1 MKKMTSAELRSAF
14 LAFFHQR
21 GHSVQPSSSLV
32 PSNDPTL
39 LFTNAGMVQ
48 FKDLFLGREQR
59 DYVRAATSQR
69 CVRAGGKHNDL
80 ENVGYTA
87 RHHTF
92 FEMLG
97 NFSFGDYFKT
107 EAIHFAWDFLT
118 KELGIPAEKLWVT
131 VFEEDAEAEKIWLDD
146 IGVDPI
152 RLSKIG
158 AKDNF
163 WSMGDTGPC
172 GPCTEIF
179 YDHGEHIFGGPPGTP
194 DEDGDRYIEIW
205 NLVFMQYDRSIDGTL
220 TPLPKPSVDTGMGL
234 ERIAAV
240 LQGVHSNYEID
251 LFQKLLKAAADLA
264 GTTNLDQSSL
274 RVIADHIRSC
284 AFLVADGVMPSN
296 EGRGYVLR
304 RIIRRAIRHGYRLG
318 IQDVFFYKLVA
329 PLAEEMGGAYPEL
342 KSAQAQIER
351 VLKKEEENFN
361 ETLDNGM
368 NLLNRALFE
377 IQITNLTNTIAVGNL
392 KPFPVSH
399 PNFHHWIGER
409 NGVSERVDIFLF
421 QGTDMAEMFRHLFT
435 RDTEQSKVLFLVTP
449 NQLNKHSTE
458 QSYLNIYSAL
468 PQQPQNLIRI
478 ILSEE
483 EFAQKSEGI
492 LNGEI
497 AFKLY
502 DTYGFPV
509 DLTADVCR
517 ERNVTVDFDAFNL
530 AMERQRKQ
538 SRSASSFGADYSQE
552 IKLEGQTEFT
562 GYGHLDD
569 QVQIIALY
577 KEGKEADSLSSGEE
591 GLVVLDK
598 TPFYAESGGQIGD
611 SGRIVADGAIFEV
624 SDTQKQGGNLFLHKG
639 KLISGS
645 FAKGQ
650 SCVAQVNATNRKAT
664 ELNHSATHLLHAALR
679 KVLGEH
685 VAQKGSLVNTERLRF
700 DFSHFEPITD
710 DQINVLERMVNEQIR
725 LNNPVSA
732 TVMAKDDAVKA
743 GAMALFGEKY
753 GDEVRVLKIGEF
765 STELCGGT
773 HVERAGDIGCF
784 KIISE
789 TGVAAGVRRIEAV
802 TGNGAMEW
810 IASRDKT
817 LHIIAGL
824 LKSAPEKTAEKVE
837 QLLDKTRALEKQLEK
852 LQAQVASSAG
862 NDLSAQAIEV
872 AGIKVL
878 AVKLN
883 QVDPK
888 SLRDMVDQLKN
899 KLGSAAIVLAVV
911 EGDKVSLV
919 AGVSK
924 DQMNK
929 IKAGD
934 LVNFVA
940 TQVGG
945 KGGGR
950 PDMAMAGGNDPS
962 GLAAALAQVPAW
974 VQQRL
979 ID

>member
-32 PSNDPTL
+32 PGNDPTL

-48 FKDLFLGREQR
+48 FKDMFLGREQR
-59 DYVRAATSQR
+59 GYVRAVTSQR

-146 IGVDPI
+146 IGVDPA
-152 RLSKIG
+152 RLSKID

-251 LFQKLLKAAADLA
+251 LFQKLLKAAAALA
-264 GTTNLDQSSL
+264 GTANLDQSSL

-284 AFLVADGVMPSN
+284 AFMVADGVMPSN

-342 KSAQAQIER
+342 TSAQAQVER
-351 VLKKEEENFN
+351 VLKKEEERFA
-361 ETLDNGM
+361 ETLGQGM
-368 NLLNRALFE
+368 KILEACVAKMQGTV
-377 IQITNLTNTIAVGNL
+377 IPGDT
-392 KPFPVSH
+392 
-399 PNFHHWIGER
+399 
-409 NGVSERVDIFLF
+409 LF
-421 QGTDMAEMFRHLFT
+421 Q
-435 RDTEQSKVLFLVTP
+435 
-449 NQLNKHSTE
+449 
-458 QSYLNIYSAL
+458 
-468 PQQPQNLIRI
+468 
-478 ILSEE
+478 
-483 EFAQKSEGI
+483 
-492 LNGEI
+492 
-497 AFKLY
+497 LY

-509 DLTADVCR
+509 DLTADFARENNLTVDHAGFEIAMSAQR
-517 ERNVTVDFDAFNL
+517 ERA
-530 AMERQRKQ
+530 
-538 SRSASSFGADYSQE
+538 RSANSFGANYSQE

-569 QVQIIALY
+569 QVHIIALY
-577 KEGKEADSLSSGEE
+577 QQGKEVDSLAVEQE

-611 SGRIVADGAIFEV
+611 TGRIVADGAVFEV

-639 KLISGS
+639 KLVSGT

-650 SCVAQVNATNRKAT
+650 YCIAQVNATNRKAT

-679 KVLGEH
+679 QVLGEH
-685 VAQKGSLVNTERLRF
+685 VTQKGSLVNTERLRF

-710 DQINVLERMVNEQIR
+710 DQISVLERMVNEQIR

-732 TVMAKDDAVKA
+732 TVMAKEDAVKA

-810 IASRDKT
+810 LASRDKA
-817 LHIIAGL
+817 LAIIAGL
-824 LKSAPEKTAEKVE
+824 LKSAPEKAAEKVE
-837 QLLDKTRALEKQLEK
+837 QLLDKTRTLEKQLEK
-852 LQAQVASSAG
+852 LQAQMASSAG
-862 NDLSAQAIEV
+862 NDLSTQAIEV

-878 AVKLN
+878 AVKLD

-899 KLGSAAIVLAVV
+899 KLGSSAIVLAVV

-924 DQMNK
+924 DQMTK

-962 GLAAALAQVPAW
+962 GLAEALVQVPNW
-974 VQQRL
+974 VESR
-979 ID
+979 IK